1 MRHKLSTR
9 IATQSDA
16 NMLANLYLA
25 SRKEY
30 ISFAPLVHSDA
41 AIQQWMHDILIPST
55 QVWIVEKNDVI
66 LGMIAIAEKHDVNWI
81 EQLYVLPQATGQGVG
96 SLLMAKAKSFNRPI
110 RLRTF
115 QENLGARRFYERHGF
130 KIIEFSDGSGN
141 EEHCPDMLYGWNS
154 ESNGVNEPHEKKL
167 MFKIHP

>member
-1 MRHKLSTR
+1 MTHKLSTR

-16 NMLANLYLA
+16 NILANLYLA

-55 QVWIVEKNDVI
+55 QVWIVEKNGVI
-66 LGMIAIAEKHDVNWI
+66 IGMMAIAEEQKINWI
-81 EQLYVLPQATGQGVG
+81 EQLYVLPKATGQGAG
-96 SLLMAKAKSFNRPI
+96 SLLIAKAKSLNLPI

-115 QENLGARRFYERHGF
+115 QENLGAMRFYERHGF
-130 KIIEFSDGSGN
+130 KIIEFADGSGN
-141 EEHCPDMLYGWNS
+141 EEHCPDMLYEWNS
-154 ESNGVNEPHEKKL
+154 ESKYDIK
-167 MFKIHP
+167 

>member
-1 MRHKLSTR
+1 MTHKLSTR

-16 NMLANLYLA
+16 NILANLYLA

-30 ISFAPLVHSDA
+30 ISFAPLVHSDV

-55 QVWIVEKNDVI
+55 QVWIVEQNGVI
-66 LGMIAIAEKHDVNWI
+66 IGMMAIAEEQSVNWV
-81 EQLYVLPQATGQGVG
+81 EQLYVLPKATGRGAG
-96 SLLMAKAKSFNRPI
+96 SLLIAKAKSLNLPI

-130 KIIEFSDGSGN
+130 KIIEFADGSGN
-141 EEHCPDMLYGWNS
+141 EEHCPDMLYEWNS
-154 ESNGVNEPHEKKL
+154 ESKYDIK
-167 MFKIHP
+167 

>member
-1 MRHKLSTR
+1 MR

-16 NMLANLYLA
+16 NVIANLYLA

-30 ISFAPLVHSDA
+30 ISFAPLVHSEA

-55 QVWIVEKNDVI
+55 QVWIVEQNNVI
-66 LGMIAIAEKHDVNWI
+66 IGMMAIAEKQQINWI
-81 EQLYVLPQATGQGVG
+81 EQLYVLPKEIGHGAG
-96 SLLMAKAKSFNRPI
+96 SLLIAKAKSFNLPI

-115 QENLGARRFYERHGF
+115 QENLNARRFYERHGF

-141 EEHCPDMLYGWNS
+141 EEHCPDMLYEWNS
-154 ESNGVNEPHEKKL
+154 ESKYDIK
-167 MFKIHP
+167 